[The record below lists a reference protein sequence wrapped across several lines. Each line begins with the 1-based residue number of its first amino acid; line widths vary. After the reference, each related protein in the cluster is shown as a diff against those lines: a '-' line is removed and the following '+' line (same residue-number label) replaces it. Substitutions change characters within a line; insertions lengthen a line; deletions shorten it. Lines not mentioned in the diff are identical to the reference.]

1 MVQKTKLFALP
12 KFWSLQG
19 STLGSLNIGE
29 ILAIRKNGQV
39 FETGGSHLFCAA
51 CSQIYYFSNKIG
63 PSTTR
68 AWNGRRIRVMLITL
82 APPLK

>member
-12 KFWSLQG
+12 KFWSLRG

-39 FETGGSHLFCAA
+39 FETGGRT
-51 CSQIYYFSNKIG
+51 YFALLVHRFIIFQTK
-63 PSTTR
+63 
-68 AWNGRRIRVMLITL
+68 L
-82 APPLK
+82 ALVRPAPEMAEE